1 MLIFMLS
8 YVCFVFYSRALTH
21 SSVVLRGTTL
31 TQLWCVGS
39 NCTIMQLRACSTRPL
54 SFQQRSWSVFM
65 LVYLLASSCLSSAV
79 VGHVVQYCRER
90 ERERPPS
97 PKKLV
102 KHPIKVHTLLYADN
116 SSKCGYLCRVA
127 FKVVTYLKNS
137 DVCMFSSS
145 TLKFC
150 IVRMSTHCGIN
161 SCGDIGLM
169 LLVNYSLVN
178 VQISSMMYSHSGVNQ
193 NSWWADCYWDK
204 LALWLYEG
212 WAIYW
217 YDVTVVIWHYIW
229 YLIVDVVLSWSGI
242 SVVLVSNKEPEKE
255 GKVITSPEVIRCRYI
270 GFYSVSLCFS
280 HWLQ

>member
-39 NCTIMQLRACSTRPL
+39 NCTIMQPRACSTRPL

-65 LVYLLASSCLSSAV
+65 LVYLLASSCFSSAV
-79 VGHVVQYCRER
+79 VGRVVQYCRER

-97 PKKLV
+97 LKKLV

-127 FKVVTYLKNS
+127 FKVATYLKNS
-137 DVCMFSSS
+137 DVCMFLSS
-145 TLKFC
+145 TLKSC
-150 IVRMSTHCGIN
+150 IVRTSTHCGIN

-193 NSWWADCYWDK
+193 ISLMGWLLLRQART
-204 LALWLYEG
+204 LALWRLSYILIWCHCRDMTLYMVFDCG
-212 WAIYW
+212 CGFIMIRHKCCPGFKQGAWKRRKGHY
-217 YDVTVVIWHYIW
+217 VT
-229 YLIVDVVLSWSGI
+229 
-242 SVVLVSNKEPEKE
+242 
-255 GKVITSPEVIRCRYI
+255 R
-270 GFYSVSLCFS
+270 S
-280 HWLQ
+280 HTM